1 MKYHT
6 KRLIIWRSL
15 VQAKIGPRRIQAVTN
30 FVAAFFMYLRFVS
43 SAAALAGASAAGLLI
58 ARLSD
63 VVYDGFVAVL
73 IFFAKVKSLSRT
85 FPMQFTRRWT
95 KQASQNC

>member
-30 FVAAFFMYLRFVS
+30 FVAAFFMYLRK
-43 SAAALAGASAAGLLI
+43 
-58 ARLSD
+58 R
-63 VVYDGFVAVL
+63 
-73 IFFAKVKSLSRT
+73 
-85 FPMQFTRRWT
+85 
-95 KQASQNC
+95 KQKKGTTVFGHSFL